1 MYQRNGLLWALKFSF
16 IDMIKKLGSVPFLNS
31 KPLTYLF
38 DKGKYTNYKTEF
50 LFPSDLLES
59 LINGR
64 TFLSL
69 ISIADHFSNNKIKS
83 LDKYCISAIG
93 KVDSVILVASSD
105 IKKLEKVYLDPRSK
119 SANILFKIIQE
130 DFVKN
135 KVEYD
140 FLRPK
145 ITNSYESNTG
155 QIIIGDLAL
164 KYVSQKPSGLKIYD
178 LSEIWYKET
187 SLPFTFAT
195 FNYYRDVPNSEEMK
209 LLDDSFNEGIGQ
221 IDNIIKVFLDR
232 YKSKVDSKLVERYLK
247 ERIVY
252 KLTNNHLEGINLFN
266 KLSSK
271 FAKWEKRSFNNI
283 F

>member
-1 MYQRNGLLWALKFSF
+1 M
-16 IDMIKKLGSVPFLNS
+16 KKNLGSVPFLNS

-38 DKGKYTNYKTEF
+38 DKGSYPNYKTEF
-50 LFPSDLLES
+50 MYPSNLLES
-59 LINGR
+59 LISEK

-69 ISIADHFSNNKIKS
+69 ISIADHFSDKRIQS
-83 LDKYCISAIG
+83 LDQYCISAIG
-93 KVDSVILVASSD
+93 KVDSVILVASSN
-105 IKKLEKVYLDPRSK
+105 INKLEKVYLDPRSK

-130 DFVKN
+130 DFFNN

-140 FLRPK
+140 FLRPN

-178 LSEIWYKET
+178 LSEIWFKET

-195 FNYYRDVPNSEEMK
+195 FNYYKEKPGIDEIK
-209 LLDDSFNEGIGQ
+209 LLDDSFKEGIKNV
-221 IDNIIKVFLDR
+221 DTMIKDFMLK
-232 YKSKVDSKLVERYLK
+232 YGSKVHLKLVETYLK

-252 KLTNNHLEGINLFN
+252 EISKKHLEGINLFN
-266 KLSSK
+266 KLSAK

-283 F
+283 L

>member
-1 MYQRNGLLWALKFSF
+1 
-16 IDMIKKLGSVPFLNS
+16 MIKKLGSVPFLNS

-164 KYVSQKPSGLKIYD
+164 KYVSQKPAGLKIYD